1 MSVVDTSTWKP
12 FRVGDL
18 FTLERPKARIV
29 RDYEPGDM
37 PFVASGMSDN
47 GVSCLVASLS
57 SDDFDKG
64 QCLTVSPLDGSCF
77 WQSSDFL
84 GRGGSG
90 ASVCILRSE
99 CLTERNA
106 LFVASCVRIALSSA
120 AGYGNLYTGS
130 KLLGAIIMLP
140 ATPDGEP
147 DWAYMETYM
156 QHVFDRE
163 EMFAKHLASLTAE
176 AVADGHVIDTSVWKA
191 FHLYDV
197 FDIDMGNKFDRSK
210 MPIGDTVNF
219 VGRTGL
225 NNGVNAVC
233 GYVDGVSPYASGLI
247 TLALGGTIGACFVQT
262 EPFYTSQNVVV
273 LIPPEHVGLYGRLFA
288 SGSIYA
294 SATSRYKAFSDEL
307 NRHVKSDFT
316 FMLPA
321 TSDGAPDWAY
331 MEQYMKDVMAVE
343 TLFADE
349 LDRVYCE

>member
-147 DWAYMETYM
+147 DWTYMETYM
-156 QHVFDRE
+156 QQV
-163 EMFAKHLASLTAE
+163 
-176 AVADGHVIDTSVWKA
+176 
-191 FHLYDV
+191 
-197 FDIDMGNKFDRSK
+197 
-210 MPIGDTVNF
+210 
-219 VGRTGL
+219 
-225 NNGVNAVC
+225 
-233 GYVDGVSPYASGLI
+233 
-247 TLALGGTIGACFVQT
+247 
-262 EPFYTSQNVVV
+262 
-273 LIPPEHVGLYGRLFA
+273 
-288 SGSIYA
+288 
-294 SATSRYKAFSDEL
+294 
-307 NRHVKSDFT
+307 
-316 FMLPA
+316 
-321 TSDGAPDWAY
+321 
-331 MEQYMKDVMAVE
+331 
-343 TLFADE
+343 
-349 LDRVYCE
+349 LDRDRKSVV

>member
-147 DWAYMETYM
+147 DWTYMETYM
-156 QHVFDRE
+156 QQVLDRE
-163 EMFAKHLASLTAE
+163 EIFAKHLASLTAE